1 MKVFLQ
7 VINKTNGVY
16 QTGMIDEPV
25 VGDKHIVNA
34 LAHFGVT
41 YGDVNWYT
49 NYQLQNTISKFGE
62 VEGTS
67 KVVSIVAIE

>member
-7 VINKTNGVY
+7 VIDTKTGIY
-16 QTGMIDEPV
+16 QVGMIEEPV
-25 VGDKHIVNA
+25 IKGKEVDNA

-41 YGDVNWYT
+41 YGNVDWVNE
-49 NYQLQNTISKFGE
+49 NFGK

-67 KVVSIVAIE
+67 KVVTVVKV